1 MIRGLVAAAAA
12 GLVVLATAAP
22 VAADPYDNGN
32 AATFTLAG
40 TCDGAQTTIV
50 HGPGNNTVG
59 FIDGRPTIARKLVF
73 YAPDGIS
80 VVFVH
85 EGASYPALAA
95 RHELLECDLVLSLTG
110 NRVTA
115 WVQTPSG

>member
-22 VAADPYDNGN
+22 AAADPYDRGN
-32 AATFTLAG
+32 ASTFTLAG
-40 TCDGAQTTIV
+40 TCGGVPATIV
-50 HGPGNNTVG
+50 HGPGNTTVG
-59 FIDGRPTIARKLVF
+59 FVDGSPTVARKLVF

-85 EGASYPALAA
+85 EDASYAALAA
-95 RHELLECDLVLSLTG
+95 QHELLECDLVLSLTG

-115 WVQTPSG
+115 WVQIPSG

>member
-1 MIRGLVAAAAA
+1 MIRGLVATAAA
-12 GLVVLATAAP
+12 GLAVLATAAP
-22 VAADPYDNGN
+22 AAADPYDNGN

-40 TCDGAQTTIV
+40 TCDGVPTTVV
-50 HGPGNNTVG
+50 HGSGDTTVG
-59 FIDGRPTIARKLVF
+59 FVDGRPTIARKLIF

-85 EGASYPALAA
+85 EDASYPALAA
-95 RHELLECDLVLSLTG
+95 QHELLECDLVLSLTG